1 MITSSLLATFFS
13 PETIGTTPEQLLW
26 LLPLAV
32 AGVIVYKAIKL
43 PQITPALF
51 LKEIVILLAFLLCVL
66 LLVTIAIFAVTIFF
80 T

>member
-1 MITSSLLATFFS
+1 MIISSLLATFFS
-13 PETIGTTPEQLLW
+13 PETIGTNPAQLLW

-32 AGVIVYKAIKL
+32 AGVIVYKAVKL

-51 LKEIVILLAFLLCVL
+51 LKETVILLAFLLSVL
-66 LLVTIAIFAVTIFF
+66 LLVTVAIFAATILM